1 MLVSQDVFREAICS
15 DCGAQLR
22 PEHVERVCPRRVARM
37 LSYVARDEVLV
48 EFGHVVQDVEAQ
60 QLLGHL
66 EKGALQF
73 AVDQE
78 QLLHVL
84 VNV

>member
-1 MLVSQDVFREAICS
+1 
-15 DCGAQLR
+15 
-22 PEHVERVCPRRVARM
+22 M

>member
-1 MLVSQDVFREAICS
+1 
-15 DCGAQLR
+15 
-22 PEHVERVCPRRVARM
+22 M

-60 QLLGHL
+60 QLLGHF
-66 EKGALQF
+66 KTRVLQLL
-73 AVDQE
+73 VYQE

-84 VNV
+84 VNAV